1 MDALILC
8 GIVSLCGEG
17 GKKNRKEKEKLFS
30 EHHFSFLLSFVAE
43 GLFSPS
49 PPPSSSSPFTP
60 SGPASWTLHL
70 TFAKTIWKAWGSS
83 RRENDC
89 VVRSLEWRDCNSHP
103 EWVCVWES
111 VLRLRPNHRIDL
123 RLEVRVK
130 WLWGF
135 RKPSLSFIYTA
146 VRASSLT
153 STSQPIH
160 SEFTLDDIQARVM
173 SR

>member
-8 GIVSLCGEG
+8 GIVLLCGSE
-17 GKKNRKEKEKLFS
+17 GKKHKGERERETVFRAPLQP
-30 EHHFSFLLSFVAE
+30 SFLICGQRVVL
-43 GLFSPS
+43 
-49 PPPSSSSPFTP
+49 PPPPSSPFTP
-60 SGPASWTLHL
+60 SDPASWTLQL

-103 EWVCVWES
+103 VSICVS
-111 VLRLRPNHRIDL
+111 LPKLRPNHRIDL

-135 RKPSLSFIYTA
+135 RQPSLNFMYTA

-160 SEFTLDDIQARVM
+160 SEFTLADIQARVM

>member
-1 MDALILC
+1 MCA
-8 GIVSLCGEG
+8 IVSLCGSRG
-17 GKKNRKEKEKLFS
+17 GKKHKGESKTIFRAPLQS
-30 EHHFSFLLSFVAE
+30 SFLICGRRV
-43 GLFSPS
+43 G
-49 PPPSSSSPFTP
+49 PPQPPTPSSPFTP
-60 SGPASWTLHL
+60 SDPASWTLHL

-89 VVRSLEWRDCNSHP
+89 VVRSLQWSDCNSHP
-103 EWVCVWES
+103 VSMCVS
-111 VLRLRPNHRIDL
+111 LPRLRPNHRIDL

-135 RKPSLSFIYTA
+135 RQPSLSFIYTA

-153 STSQPIH
+153 STSQLIH
-160 SEFTLDDIQARVM
+160 SEFTLADIQARVM